1 MSLLD
6 HLPHLI
12 PVGQTDHGPAAQRQL
27 VQRRMPDDHHYAQP
41 RTVLPRQTNRVG
53 QGRTG
58 LGLRLQGQENALEA
72 PRGPQDREPDV
83 APPGI
88 LGAESGTESPRGTG

>member
-12 PVGQTDHGPAAQRQL
+12 PVGQTDHGPGAQRQL

-58 LGLRLQGQENALEA
+58 LGLRLQGQEDALEA